1 MRRTLCLALLILV
14 CASAFPVKCLM
25 IELSGGSKIYYSF
38 EKFVPMIRFENGVMR
53 VSTRK
58 IEFSRIVQFAVIDEP
73 SGIEAVE
80 AAPHFSADGYQ
91 FTITSLEPIRVF
103 NTAGVPCQV
112 TVTAFDEAQHVDLT
126 QLPTGTYVV
135 QCGEQSFTIYKK

>member
-1 MRRTLCLALLILV
+1 MRRSLCLAFLLLV
-14 CASAFPVKCLM
+14 CASAFPAKCLM

-38 EKFVPMIRFENGVMR
+38 EKYVPMIRFENGVMR

-80 AAPHFSADGYQ
+80 AAPQFSADGYQ
-91 FTITSLEPIRVF
+91 FTITSLDPIRVF

-112 TVTAFDEAQHVDLT
+112 TVTASAEAPHVDLRR
-126 QLPTGTYVV
+126 LLTGTN
-135 QCGEQSFTIYKK
+135 

>member
-1 MRRTLCLALLILV
+1 MRRSLCLAFLLLV
-14 CASAFPVKCLM
+14 CASAFSAKCLM

-38 EKFVPMIRFENGVMR
+38 EKYVPMIRFENGVMR

-80 AAPHFSADGYQ
+80 AAPQFSADGYQ
-91 FTITSLEPIRVF
+91 FTITSLDPIRVF
-103 NTAGVPCQV
+103 NTAGVPCLV
-112 TVTAFDEAQHVDLT
+112 TVTASAEAQHVDLT

-135 QCGEQSFTIYKK
+135 QYGEQSFTIYKK

>member
-1 MRRTLCLALLILV
+1 MRRSLCLALLLLI
-14 CASAFPVKCLM
+14 CASAFPAKCLM

-38 EKFVPMIRFENGVMR
+38 EKYVPLIRFDNGVMR

-58 IEFSRIVQFAVIDEP
+58 IEFGRIVQFAVIDDP

-80 AAPHFSADGYQ
+80 AAPQFSADGYQ

-103 NTAGVPCQV
+103 NLAGVPCQV
-112 TVTAFDEAQHVDLT
+112 TVTVSDEAQHVNLT

-135 QCGEQSFTIYKK
+135 QCAEQSFTIYKK